1 MVRIAIST
9 AFVAAVIGLASA
21 MSLEQRAPI
30 KASVKKIS
38 TVTNSTNVVAHDRA
52 RLNHYFKKNPV
63 AELATTGSASVTN
76 EIFSYIAETKVGSQ
90 TFDLIVDTGSSNTW
104 VGATTKFTAGSTG
117 KSTGDAVSVS
127 YGSGSFS
134 GTEYTDTVSIGG
146 TAATK
151 QSIGVAKSSTG
162 FTGTDGIVGFGPE
175 ELTEDTVTGATEV
188 PTFLQ
193 TLVSE
198 GVITD
203 NILGVSFAPLTGS
216 SESSANG
223 ELTFGGV
230 DDSAYTGDITYT
242 TRVAPYWGVSV
253 SKFAFGS
260 TSLGTTTASGIVDTG
275 TTLFYVPTAVYN
287 KFLTASK
294 GKIDSTS
301 GLVKF
306 TTKPTKNFTF
316 VIGGTTFTLTP
327 AQYLIAK
334 AQYSNWGISSSS
346 GYYTFIGDGGSDSPN
361 TILGQSFL
369 EFYYSVYDTKNNR
382 VGLATAA

>member
-1 MVRIAIST
+1 M
-9 AFVAAVIGLASA
+9 ASA
-21 MSLEQRAPI
+21 LSLDKRAPI

-38 TVTNSTNVVAHDRA
+38 SVTDSKNIVAHDKA
-52 RLNHYFKKNPV
+52 RLNHYFKKSPV
-63 AELATTGSASVTN
+63 EELATGSAPVTN
-76 EIFSYIAETKVGSQ
+76 EVFSYIAETQVGSQ

-117 KSTGDAVSVS
+117 KSTGDSVSVS

-134 GTEYTDTVSIGG
+134 GTEYTDTVSLGG
-146 TAATK
+146 TTATS

-162 FTGTDGIVGFGPE
+162 FTGTDGIIGFGPE
-175 ELTEDTVTGATEV
+175 ELTEDTVTGVDEV

-198 GVITD
+198 GVID
-203 NILGVSFAPLTGS
+203 SNILGVSFAPLTGS
-216 SESSANG
+216 SDESANG
-223 ELTFGGV
+223 ELTLGGV
-230 DDSAYTGDITYT
+230 DDSAFTGDLSYT

-294 GKIDSTS
+294 GKLDNTS

-306 TTKPTKNFTF
+306 TTKPTSNFTF

-327 AQYLIAK
+327 AQYLIAT
-334 AQYSNWGISSSS
+334 AQYANWGISSTS
-346 GYYTFIGDGGSDSPN
+346 GFYTFIGDGGSDSPN

-369 EFYYSVYDTKNNR
+369 EFYYSVYDTDNNR
-382 VGLATAA
+382 VGLAPAA

>member
-1 MVRIAIST
+1 
-9 AFVAAVIGLASA
+9 

-30 KASVKKIS
+30 KASLAKIS
-38 TVTNSTNVVAHDRA
+38 SVTNSTNIVAHDQA

-63 AELATTGSASVTN
+63 EELATTGSGAVTN
-76 EIFSYIAETKVGSQ
+76 EIFSYIAKTKVGSQ

-117 KSTGDAVSVS
+117 KSTGDKVTVS

-146 TAATK
+146 NAVTK
-151 QSIGVAKSSTG
+151 QSIGVAKTATG

-175 ELTEDTVTGATEV
+175 ELTDSTVTGVSEV
-188 PTFLQ
+188 PTFMQ

-203 NILGVSFAPLTGS
+203 NILGVSFAALSGS

-253 SKFAFGS
+253 SKFKFGS
-260 TSLGTTTASGIVDTG
+260 TSLGTAAASGIVDTG
-275 TTLFYVPTAVYN
+275 TTLLYVPTAVYD
-287 KFLTASK
+287 KFLTASG
-294 GKIDSTS
+294 GKADSTS

-306 TTKPTKNFTF
+306 TTKPTSSFSF
-316 VIGGTTFTLTP
+316 VVGGTTFTLTP
-327 AQYLIAK
+327 AQYIIPS
-334 AQYSNWGISSSS
+334 AQHSNWGISSTS

-361 TILGQSFL
+361 TILGMSFL
-369 EFYYSVYDTKNNR
+369 EFYYSVYDTTSNR